1 MASCACGR
9 DTERLVDGEPLIEE
23 GLQAAAHRDPS
34 ANQLWPRKAAL
45 GIVLGAAAA
54 AVIVLAGQHSGVSL
68 KSRTLKTLG
77 LVDRFCYGSQLS
89 MNFGSG
95 ITKFDLDDGSADV
108 VRNCPFG
115 ASNPTGK
122 IHFSCL
128 SSGMWN
134 LTDQS
139 CYSCPA
145 LREKFTYVEGQERAI
160 VLPPAGDG
168 DKYSEKCIFDD
179 GTNYS
184 KGGIA
189 FICKDHRWQHVS
201 TTCSQTI
208 CRPGNVS
215 LNFYGSVG
223 KVRLPVPGSD
233 DFSQLA
239 CPMTAPN
246 PQGVVTLKCK
256 ANKDPEGA
264 GTWTFMNQT
273 CQTCNPTTLQLTVD
287 KVHHR
292 EVLLPGA
299 ITDAVVE
306 ESCVFDGATKIYPKG
321 TVTYMCH
328 KNGWAL
334 QKSTCRDYV
343 CPDQTAVMKME
354 YHTDGGQAIS
364 GQATIKLKA
373 SVDGLFVYDCPQ
385 STLKPSGKISF
396 DCLPDGSWRVNTV
409 DCGNGEQ
416 VASVAP
422 TNV

>member
-1 MASCACGR
+1 MAPLACGR
-9 DTERLVDGEPLIEE
+9 GMHRVGGEPLIEE
-23 GLQAAAHRDPS
+23 GLQAAARREPS
-34 ANQLWPRKAAL
+34 AHQRWPRKASV
-45 GIVLGAAAA
+45 GIALGAAAV
-54 AVIVLAGQHSGVSL
+54 AVIVLAGQQPGVSL

-77 LVDRFCYGSQLS
+77 LVERFCYGSQLS

-95 ITKFDLDDGSADV
+95 LTKFDLDDGSADV

-160 VLPPAGDG
+160 VLRPAGEG
-168 DKYSEKCIFDD
+168 DKYSEQCIFDD
-179 GTNYS
+179 GSVYS
-184 KGGIA
+184 RGEIA
-189 FICKDHRWQHVS
+189 FTCKDRRWQHVS
-201 TTCSQTI
+201 TTCSKTI
-208 CRPGNVS
+208 CRAGNVS

-233 DFSQLA
+233 NFTQLA
-239 CPMTAPN
+239 CPKIAPN

-256 ANKDPEGA
+256 PNKDPEGD

-273 CQTCNPTTLQLTVD
+273 CQTCNPTTLKLIVE
-287 KVHHR
+287 KVHRR

-299 ITDAVVE
+299 ITDALVE
-306 ESCVFDGATKIYPKG
+306 KSCIFDDGTKIYPRG
-321 TVTYMCH
+321 IVTYMCH
-328 KNGWAL
+328 KNGWEL
-334 QKSTCRDYV
+334 QNSTCRDWV
-343 CPDQTAVMKME
+343 CPDQTAVMQME
-354 YHTDGGQAIS
+354 YHTDGGQAMT

-373 SVDGLFVYDCPQ
+373 SVDGRHEYDCPQ
-385 STLKPSGKISF
+385 GTLKPSGKISF
-396 DCLPDGSWRVNTV
+396 DCLPDSSWRVNTV
-409 DCGNGEQ
+409 ACGNGEQ
-416 VASVAP
+416 VATS
-422 TNV
+422 TENV